1 MAATDMEI
9 EQNAG
14 TPEQLPQGEASALN
28 EALPTTKT
36 PTEPESLVEEV
47 PIEYAQPSDY
57 EPTYAPEDEDMS
69 FVTGPTTRPD
79 EGVTTGTTAPQLRVQ
94 LSADVRRQL
103 PALARLAARPDASN
117 DLKALVAF
125 LLRQES

>member
-36 PTEPESLVEEV
+36 PAEPEALVET
-47 PIEYAQPSDY
+47 PIEYAPPSDY
-57 EPTYAPEDEDMS
+57 EPTYTPEDEDMS

-79 EGVTTGTTAPQLRVQ
+79 EGVTTGTTAPTRTG
-94 LSADVRRQL
+94 LSPEVRRNL
-103 PALARLAARPDASN
+103 PALVRLASRPDASA

-125 LLRQES
+125 LIRQES